1 MTITTIVKWGVA
13 ITSGIA
19 TVVLA
24 NEVAN
29 ALTEENVKEFSKQ
42 KAIENRSEE
51 HKFIIEEIGRLTE
64 REKNVKE
71 NETKE
76 LNDILNKYKESVDYD
91 RIMAESKKAYDK
103 EVNDMLE
110 RIKYTERAKQIS
122 DDQDEMKRAF
132 MVDNHIDAQLE
143 TMRRSLRTENNN
155 KRDLELIFD
164 NIGGGDTSYSKG
176 IKNVM
181 EETYKKRKSEIE
193 SEIERIEEFR
203 DNGISEIEDTQQ
215 EKFDALNKE
224 VDEKKA
230 VIFAKYEAAIKPLK
244 EDFNKAK
251 VSARNSIEARRS
263 ETVINDLKHKSE
275 LEKEL
280 TTFEKNEKKLV
291 KEMINNVDKRE
302 VVARALED
310 NGWTKRAVWSVAMI
324 PPVLFTYGAYKVLKS
339 YCTFMYGVINNM
351 H

>member
-1 MTITTIVKWGVA
+1 
-13 ITSGIA
+13 
-19 TVVLA
+19 
-24 NEVAN
+24 
-29 ALTEENVKEFSKQ
+29 
-42 KAIENRSEE
+42 
-51 HKFIIEEIGRLTE
+51 
-64 REKNVKE
+64 
-71 NETKE
+71 
-76 LNDILNKYKESVDYD
+76 
-91 RIMAESKKAYDK
+91 MAESKKAYDK
-103 EVNDMLE
+103 EVSDMLE
-110 RIKYTERAKQIS
+110 RVKYTERVKQIS
-122 DDQDEMKRAF
+122 DDQDDMKRAF

-203 DNGISEIEDTQQ
+203 DNGISEIEGIQQ
-215 EKFDALNKE
+215 AKLDSLDKE

-230 VIFAKYEAAIKPLK
+230 VIYANYEAAIKPLK
-244 EDFNKAK
+244 EDFNKVK

-280 TTFEKNEKKLV
+280 ATFEKNEKKLV
-291 KEMINNVDKRE
+291 KEMIENVDKRE
-302 VVARALED
+302 VVARSLEE
-310 NGWTKRAVWSVAMI
+310 NGWTKRAVWSVAMV